1 MIKFVINDSSMS
13 ITEIKETKSNLIAW
27 INQLSDAN
35 MLTVLDSLRTSNS
48 DEDWWENLSDAQK
61 QHINEGIED
70 EENGRLIS
78 SEEFWKRLRN
88 G

>member
-1 MIKFVINDSSMS
+1 MS
-13 ITEIKETKSNLIAW
+13 IAEIKETKTNLIAW
-27 INQLSDAN
+27 IDQLSDAN
-35 MLTVLDSLRTSNS
+35 MLTVLDSLRTSKP
-48 DEDWWENLSDAQK
+48 DDDWWENLSDAQK

-78 SEEFWKRLRN
+78 SDEFWKRLRN